1 MPVPCWWMG
10 GYLSSPDILISNH
23 VLRIFVGSLFGS
35 CRSMSISIGMQ
46 YAKSL
51 DGSFARHAQ
60 CLDPRWALH
69 SILLHE
75 QKLPVLAFGGLWPSS
90 HPKTHSHALAAG
102 VWLRVQRSCV
112 QRQTIKNRSPFLELC
127 SEPRPPGCSL
137 KQIAVKRRSWCYPCP
152 LSSK

>member
-1 MPVPCWWMG
+1 M
-10 GYLSSPDILISNH
+10 SDH
-23 VLRIFVGSLFGS
+23 DLRNCVGSLFGS
-35 CRSMSISIGMQ
+35 CRSVKIAIGMQ
-46 YAKSL
+46 YASL
-51 DGSFARHAQ
+51 DGSFARHLQ

-69 SILLHE
+69 SILLLE

-90 HPKTHSHALAAG
+90 HPKTRSHALAAG

-137 KQIAVKRRSWCYPCP
+137 KQINGEKEVLV
-152 LSSK
+152 LSVPFEL